1 MKAYSEW
8 ARVKEYLGRTPLL
21 KELSKTLQKRIK
33 RRFGSYS
40 AYLETIEAEFPS
52 PRQVKGD
59 RKAKFRALASKAA
72 LEYNRKGK
80 WSSLELK
87 WKEYFAKEFGL
98 EEGRD
103 YVHNL
108 RVSDPKN
115 RTYYELDFWFPGTD
129 GSFPFVIEV
138 SPRIWHK
145 RLGNTEQKD
154 ARKRRFVEVALGWR
168 YYEFPEEPAKY
179 ASTLKALLGWRSKF
193 EKEKRA

>member
-1 MKAYSEW
+1 MKAYVEW

-21 KELSKTLQKRIK
+21 KELYKTLQKRIK
-33 RRFGSYS
+33 GRFGSDS

-52 PRQVKGD
+52 PRQGKGD

-98 EEGRD
+98 EEGKD

-115 RTYYELDFWFPGTD
+115 RTYYELDFWFPGTES
-129 GSFPFVIEV
+129 SFPFVIEV
-138 SPRIWHK
+138 SPRIWHQ

-154 ARKRRFVEVALGWR
+154 ARKRRFVEVCLAWR
-168 YYEFPEEPAKY
+168 YYEFPDEPERHA
-179 ASTLKALLGWRSKF
+179 KALQILLSARRRK
-193 EKEKRA
+193 